1 MAVSESPSTTTVVRI
16 TLTVAA
22 VALLLFAVY
31 LVRQT
36 LVLVIVALFL
46 AIGLDPLVR
55 ALGRHRFS
63 RGLAVLAV
71 FIGLV
76 VFLGGFIAAVT
87 PPLVRQTQ
95 RLARQI
101 PEFADELSNRSSR
114 FRDLDERYDI
124 SKRLRQTVKD
134 LPSLAGRSAGSALGI
149 VRSIGGTLFS
159 ILTVVILTIYFLL
172 DLPKLIAGAA
182 KLVPKSRR
190 KTMEAHAQVVF
201 DRISGYIVGNLA
213 VSVIAGVV
221 TFVVLTALRVP
232 YALPL
237 AMWVAVADLIPMVG
251 ATLGAIPAV
260 IVAFFASLWSGIGT
274 LIFYAI
280 YQQIENY
287 VITPR
292 VMTRAVDIS
301 AAAVLLAALVGA
313 TLLGFVGALLAIPI
327 AASIKVLVQEIWFP
341 RQEAA

>member
-1 MAVSESPSTTTVVRI
+1 VAVTERPSTATVVRI

-22 VALLLFAVY
+22 VGVLLYAIF
-31 LVRQT
+31 LVRQVV
-36 LVLVIVALFL
+36 VLVIVALFL

-55 ALGRHRFS
+55 ALARLRLS
-63 RGLAVLAV
+63 RGQAVLAV
-71 FIGLV
+71 FLGVIIFV
-76 VFLGGFIAAVT
+76 GGFFAAVT

-95 RLARQI
+95 RLAREI
-101 PEFADELSNRSSR
+101 PDFASELSTRSSR
-114 FRDLDERYDI
+114 FRELDERYEI
-124 SKRLRQTVKD
+124 SRRLRETVKE
-134 LPSLAGRSAGSALGI
+134 LPSLASRSAGSALGI
-149 VRSIGGTLFS
+149 ARSIGRTLFAV
-159 ILTVVILTIYFLL
+159 LTVMILTIYFLV
-172 DLPKLIAGAA
+172 DLPKLMAGAA

-190 KTMEAHAQVVF
+190 MAAEGHAQIVF

-221 TFVVLTALRVP
+221 TFIALTALRVP

-237 AMWVAVADLIPMVG
+237 AMWVAIADLIPMVG

-260 IVAFFASLWSGIGT
+260 IVAFFASLWSGIGA
-274 LIFYAI
+274 LIFYAV
-280 YQQIENY
+280 YQQVENY

-301 AAAVLLAALVGA
+301 AAAVLLAALIGG

>member
-1 MAVSESPSTTTVVRI
+1 VAVTERPSTATVVRI
-16 TLTVAA
+16 TLTVA
-22 VALLLFAVY
+22 VVSLLLYAVFI
-31 LVRQT
+31 VRQVV
-36 LVLVIVALFL
+36 VLVIVAMFL
-46 AIGLDPLVR
+46 AIGLDPLVK
-55 ALGRHRFS
+55 ALGRFRFS
-63 RGLAVLAV
+63 RGQAVLAV
-71 FIGLV
+71 FVGTII
-76 VFLGGFIAAVT
+76 FIGGFFAAVT

-95 RLARQI
+95 RLAREI
-101 PEFADELSNRSSR
+101 PQFASELSTRSDR
-114 FRDLDERYDI
+114 FRELDERYDI
-124 SKRLRQTVKD
+124 SKRLRETVND
-134 LPSLAGRSAGSALGI
+134 LPSLASRSAGSALG
-149 VRSIGGTLFS
+149 VARSIGRTLFNVLTVI
-159 ILTVVILTIYFLL
+159 ILTLYFLV
-172 DLPKLIAGAA
+172 DLPKLMAGAA

-190 KTMEAHAQVVF
+190 KDAEGHAQIVF

-221 TFVVLTALRVP
+221 TFIVLTALRVP

-237 AMWVAVADLIPMVG
+237 AMWVAIADLIPMVG

-260 IVAFFASLWSGIGT
+260 TVAFFASLWSGIGT

-301 AAAVLLAALVGA
+301 AAAVLLAALVGG

-341 RQEAA
+341 RQEAV